1 MTNKELIAKLK
12 KLPADAVVF
21 VQATDQSAHESEG
34 RVRAVELIEELATAE
49 NVKLAIALRG

>member
-12 KLPADAVVF
+12 KLPPNAVVF

-34 RVRAVELIEELATAE
+34 QVRAVELIEELAAAE
-49 NVKLAIALRG
+49 NVELAIALRG